1 MKPTRLSGPVRILT
15 ALLFCL
21 SVSIVNVNAAQ
32 ENVCVKC
39 HSTLPGKY
47 GEPVALWKSGIHAE
61 NNVYCNE
68 CHGGDPKDMANA
80 MKPDRG
86 FKGVPK
92 ETAIPET
99 CGRCHVGVLK
109 DYLDSAHG
117 KRLGAGG
124 PTCVTCHGNHA
135 IRKASLDII
144 NEKTCTRC
152 HPYERARLMKLA
164 MQETEGRITALDA
177 RIQSLKLHGK
187 ASEGM
192 EQGLFSARNRFHTL
206 FHDVVVEKV
215 RSESAAIRKELD
227 VIGAQIDAI
236 DQAEQ
241 KRKVTGAAA
250 IGGVLI
256 AGLLFWR
263 LSKSYDR

>member
-1 MKPTRLSGPVRILT
+1 MKPAHIASTVRILAT
-15 ALLFCL
+15 LLFCL
-21 SVSIVNVNAAQ
+21 AVSVMTCRAAQ
-32 ENVCVKC
+32 ENACVTC
-39 HSTLPGKY
+39 HGSLPGKY
-47 GEPVALWKSGIHAE
+47 GEPVVLWKTSIHAE
-61 NNVYCNE
+61 NGVYCHE
-68 CHGGDPKDMANA
+68 CHGGDPKDAANA

-109 DYLDSAHG
+109 DFLGSAHG
-117 KRLGAGG
+117 KRLGSGG

-144 NEKTCTRC
+144 NEKSCSRC

-164 MQETEGRITALDA
+164 MQETEGQITALDA
-177 RIQSLKLHGK
+177 RIQTLKLHGK

-206 FHDVVVEKV
+206 FHNVVVEKV
-215 RSESAAIRKELD
+215 RSESADIRKDLD
-227 VIGAQIDAI
+227 IIGSQIDAI
-236 DQAEQ
+236 EQAEQ
-241 KRKVTGAAA
+241 KRKMAGAAA
-250 IGGVLI
+250 VGGVLF
-256 AGLLFWR
+256 AALLFW
-263 LSKSYDR
+263 LLGKTYDR